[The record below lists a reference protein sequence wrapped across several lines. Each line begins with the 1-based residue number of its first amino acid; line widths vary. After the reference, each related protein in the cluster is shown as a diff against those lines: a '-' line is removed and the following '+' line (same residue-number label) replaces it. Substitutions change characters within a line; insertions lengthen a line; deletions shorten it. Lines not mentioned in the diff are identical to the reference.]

1 MYGILAIGQSVS
13 RWYKADGQYDA
24 EKISDDMA
32 DLVLDGVLTT
42 S

>member
-24 EKISDDMA
+24 EKIADAMA
-32 DLVLDGVLTT
+32 DLVLDGVVTR
-42 S
+42 